1 MQKLRAL
8 IKRIGIEP
16 PKLDRDYKKR
26 PKPVTG
32 TGRYIKVLE
41 TVYKPPK
48 VYEFPPEDPERRKRI
63 IEAQKR
69 AIAEKKAK
77 EQAEAEKPKR
87 KPRQNRVWSPELIER
102 FKALYSQ
109 GLTYP
114 QIAAEMGM
122 KPTQINAEAYY
133 LRELG
138 EIGERLPCNLWSDEE
153 VERLHELRK
162 QGLSVAKC
170 AKALH
175 RSTGSVDA
183 RLRREAEKC

>member
-1 MQKLRAL
+1 MSVS
-8 IKRIGIEP
+8 IKRIGPEP
-16 PKLDRDYKKR
+16 PTLNREYKKH

-41 TVYKPPK
+41 TVYKPAPT
-48 VYEFPPEDPERRKRI
+48 YEIPPEDPERRKLIVEGQRKYR
-63 IEAQKR
+63 EAQ
-69 AIAEKKAK
+69 KAK
-77 EQAEAEKPKR
+77 EQAEKPKR
-87 KPRQNRVWSPELIER
+87 KPRQNRVWTPELIAR

-122 KPTQINAEAYY
+122 KRTQINAEAYY
-133 LRELG
+133 LKEQG
-138 EIGERLPCNLWSDEE
+138 EIDPRLPCNAWSDEE
-153 VERLHELRK
+153 VEQLHKLRQ
-162 QGLSVAKC
+162 QGLSIARC
-170 AKALH
+170 AKKLH

>member
-1 MQKLRAL
+1 MSIS
-8 IKRIGIEP
+8 IKRIGPKP
-16 PKLDRDYKKR
+16 PELNREYKKR

-41 TVYKPPK
+41 TVYKPSPT
-48 VYEFPPEDPERRKRI
+48 YELPPEDPERRKRI
-63 IEAQKR
+63 VEAQKR
-69 AIAEKKAK
+69 AMAEKKAK

-87 KPRQNRVWSPELIER
+87 KPRQNRVWTPEKIAR
-102 FKALYSQ
+102 FKELYSQ
-109 GLTYP
+109 GMTYP
-114 QIAAEMGM
+114 AIAKEMGM

>member
-1 MQKLRAL
+1 MRAL
-8 IKRIGIEP
+8 IKNMALPEVPELNRE
-16 PKLDRDYKKR
+16 YKKR

-41 TVYKPPK
+41 TVYKPSPT
-48 VYEFPPEDPERRKRI
+48 YEIPPEDPERRKRI

-87 KPRQNRVWSPELIER
+87 KPRQNRVWTPELIAK

-122 KPTQINAEAYY
+122 KRTQINAEAYY
-133 LRELG
+133 LKEQG
-138 EIGERLPCNLWSDEE
+138 EIDARLPCNAWSEDE
-153 VERLHELRK
+153 VEMLHKLRQ
-162 QGLSVAKC
+162 QGLSIARC
-170 AKALH
+170 AKKLH
-175 RSTGSVDA
+175 RSTGSVEA

>member
-1 MQKLRAL
+1 MRAL
-8 IKRIGIEP
+8 IKNMALPEVPELNRE
-16 PKLDRDYKKR
+16 YKKR
-26 PKPVTG
+26 PLPVTG
-32 TGRYIKVLE
+32 TGKFITVLPCN
-41 TVYKPPK
+41 YKPAPT
-48 VYEFPPEDPERRKRI
+48 YEIPPEDPERRKRI
-63 IEAQKR
+63 VEAQRKAR
-69 AIAEKKAK
+69 EKK
-77 EQAEAEKPKR
+77 EQEEKPKR
-87 KPRQNRVWSPELIER
+87 KPRQNRVWTPELIAK

-114 QIAAEMGM
+114 QIAHEMGM

-153 VERLHELRK
+153 VERLHKLRK

-175 RSTGSVDA
+175 RSVGSVDS

>member
-1 MQKLRAL
+1 MSVS

-16 PKLDRDYKKR
+16 PKLNRDYKKR

-48 VYEFPPEDPERRKRI
+48 THEFPSEDPERRKRI
-63 IEAQKR
+63 IESQKR
-69 AIAEKKAK
+69 NRMEREKAD
-77 EQAEAEKPKR
+77 KPKR
-87 KPRQNRVWSPELIER
+87 KPRQNRVWTPELIAK
-102 FKALYSQ
+102 FKALYNQ

-114 QIAAEMGM
+114 QIAREMDM

-138 EIGERLPCNLWSDEE
+138 EIGERLPCNLWSEEE
-153 VERLHELRK
+153 VERLYELRQ

>member
-1 MQKLRAL
+1 MKASIKNMAL
-8 IKRIGIEP
+8 PEVP
-16 PKLDRDYKKR
+16 ALNRDYKKR
-26 PKPVTG
+26 PLPVAG
-32 TGRYIKVLE
+32 TGRFITVLPCN
-41 TVYKPPK
+41 YKPAPT
-48 VYEFPPEDPERRKRI
+48 YEIPSEDPERRKRI
-63 IEAQKR
+63 VEAQRK
-69 AIAEKKAK
+69 AMAEKKAK
-77 EQAEAEKPKR
+77 EQAEKPKR
-87 KPRQNRVWSPELIER
+87 KPRQNRVWTPEKIER

-114 QIAAEMGM
+114 QIAREMGM

-138 EIGERLPCNLWSDEE
+138 EIGERLPCNLWSEEE
-153 VERLHELRK
+153 VERLHELRQ

>member
-1 MQKLRAL
+1 MNAS
-8 IKRIGIEP
+8 IKRIGPKP
-16 PKLDRDYKKR
+16 PEINRDYKKR
-26 PKPVTG
+26 PKPVSG
-32 TGRYIKVLE
+32 YGKYIRVLP
-41 TVYKPPK
+41 TNYKPAPT
-48 VYEFPPEDPERRKRI
+48 YEIQVKPRP
-63 IEAQKR
+63 
-69 AIAEKKAK
+69 KAK
-77 EQAEAEKPKR
+77 PKKVEAEAEKPKR
-87 KPRQNRVWSPELIER
+87 KPRQNRVWTPEKIAR
-102 FKALYSQ
+102 FKELYAQ
-109 GLTYP
+109 GMTYP
-114 QIAAEMGM
+114 AIAKEMGM

-183 RLRREAEKC
+183 RLRMEAEKC

>member
-1 MQKLRAL
+1 MNAS

-41 TVYKPPK
+41 TVYKPSPT
-48 VYEFPPEDPERRKRI
+48 YEIPPEDPERRKRI
-63 IEAQKR
+63 VEAQKR
-69 AIAEKKAK
+69 AMAEKKAK

-87 KPRQNRVWSPELIER
+87 KPRQNRVWTPEKIER
-102 FKALYSQ
+102 FKALYNQ

-114 QIAAEMGM
+114 QIAHEMGM

-133 LRELG
+133 LRN
-138 EIGERLPCNLWSDEE
+138 R
-153 VERLHELRK
+153 
-162 QGLSVAKC
+162 
-170 AKALH
+170 
-175 RSTGSVDA
+175 A
-183 RLRREAEKC
+183 RLMQGYRVVRGAMKKWNNSTNSVNRG

>member
-1 MQKLRAL
+1 MSIS
-8 IKRIGIEP
+8 IKRIGPKP
-16 PKLDRDYKKR
+16 PEINREYKKR

-41 TVYKPPK
+41 TVYKPSPT
-48 VYEFPPEDPERRKRI
+48 YEIPPEDPERRKRI

-69 AIAEKKAK
+69 AMAEKKAK

-87 KPRQNRVWSPELIER
+87 KPRQNRVWTPELIAK

-114 QIAAEMGM
+114 QIAKEMDM
-122 KPTQINAEAYY
+122 KRTQINAEAYY
-133 LRELG
+133 LKEQG
-138 EIGERLPCNLWSDEE
+138 EIDARLPCSAWSDEE
-153 VERLHELRK
+153 VEMLHKLRQ

>member
-1 MQKLRAL
+1 MRNPCAPCIHFRSCLERRGRCSEFTDVREV
-8 IKRIGIEP
+8 KREIE
-16 PKLDRDYKKR
+16 RREYKKR

-41 TVYKPPK
+41 TAYKPPK
-48 VYEFPPEDPERRKRI
+48 TYEFPAEDPERRKRI
-63 IEAQKR
+63 VEAQRK

-87 KPRQNRVWSPELIER
+87 KPRQNRVWTPELIAK

-122 KPTQINAEAYY
+122 KRTQINAEAY
-133 LRELG
+133 
-138 EIGERLPCNLWSDEE
+138 
-153 VERLHELRK
+153 
-162 QGLSVAKC
+162 QG
-170 AKALH
+170 
-175 RSTGSVDA
+175 TG
-183 RLRREAEKC
+183 RN

>member
-1 MQKLRAL
+1 MSIS

-48 VYEFPPEDPERRKRI
+48 TYEFPPEDPERRKRI
-63 IEAQKR
+63 VEAQRK
-69 AIAEKKAK
+69 AMAEKKAR

-87 KPRQNRVWSPELIER
+87 KPRQNRVWTPEKIER

-114 QIAAEMGM
+114 QIAHEMGM
-122 KPTQINAEAYY
+122 KPAQINAEAYY
-133 LRELG
+133 LKEQG
-138 EIGERLPCNLWSDEE
+138 EIDARLPCSAWSDEE
-153 VERLHELRK
+153 VEQLHKLRAK
-162 QGLSVAKC
+162 GLSIAKC

-175 RSTGSVDA
+175 RSVGSVDS
-183 RLRREAEKC
+183 RLRREAEKQ

>member
-1 MQKLRAL
+1 MSIS
-8 IKRIGIEP
+8 IKRIGPKP
-16 PKLDRDYKKR
+16 PEINREYKKR

-87 KPRQNRVWSPELIER
+87 KPRQNRVWTPELIAK

-114 QIAAEMGM
+114 QIAKELGM

-133 LRELG
+133 LKEQG
-138 EIGERLPCNLWSDEE
+138 EIDSRLPCNAWSDEE
-153 VERLHELRK
+153 VELLHKLRQ
-162 QGLSVAKC
+162 QGLSIARC
-170 AKALH
+170 AKKLH
-175 RSTGSVDA
+175 RSTGSVEA